1 MNKKI
6 LIVFIITLF
15 LDQISKAVVSSMMKL
30 EETVVVIKNFFS
42 ITYIN
47 NYGAAWSLFT
57 HKNVL
62 LIILSIISLIV
73 IYRFMYV
80 FTKNKRN
87 TIAFGLLFGGIMGNL
102 IDRWLFG
109 SVKDFLDFKIFNYDY
124 PIFNVADIAVVL
136 GVFLL
141 IIAII
146 KGEDKIGKDKSSK

>member
-6 LIVFIITLF
+6 IIVFMITLF
-15 LDQISKAVVSSMMKL
+15 LDQISKAIVSSVMKL
-30 EETVVVIKNFFS
+30 EESVVVIKNFFS

-57 HKNVL
+57 HKNIF
-62 LIILSIISLIV
+62 LIILSIISIII

-80 FTKNKRN
+80 FKKNKRN
-87 TIAFGLLFGGIMGNL
+87 TIAFGLLLGGIVGNL

-109 SVKDFLDFKIFNYDY
+109 SVKDFLDFTIFKYDY
-124 PIFNVADIAVVL
+124 PIFNIADIAVVL

-141 IIAII
+141 IIAIF
-146 KGEDKIGKDKSSK
+146 KGEDKVGKDKSSK

>member
-6 LIVFIITLF
+6 LIVFMITLF
-15 LDQISKAVVSSMMKL
+15 LDQISKAIVSSVMKL
-30 EETVVVIKNFFS
+30 EESVVVIKNFFS

-80 FTKNKRN
+80 FNKNKRN

-146 KGEDKIGKDKSSK
+146 KGEDKIAKDKSSK